1 MTTVATGT
9 AARAAVESMVAA
21 WSLAL
26 VETDTDTDTD

>member
-9 AARAAVESMVAA
+9 AARAAVKSMVAA

-26 VETDTDTDTD
+26 VETDADTD